1 MKTKTFYLAT
11 IATFVWI
18 ILAQS
23 YAATIP
29 AGTTLV
35 VRTLQAISAIDQP
48 GTPFTA
54 ELENNVT
61 ANGKVVL
68 PAGTKLSGKVQTA
81 KRTTTSTQQLTVN
94 LTSVQF
100 GGRAVPIKTTG
111 AYHLDSTTYQSR
123 RGTSVS
129 RAAYTVP
136 SGRKMQFRLAESLN
150 L

>member
-18 ILAQS
+18 ILGQS

-54 ELENNVT
+54 QLENNVT

-68 PAGTKLSGKVQTA
+68 PAGTKLSGKVETA
-81 KRTTTSTQQLTVN
+81 KS
-94 LTSVQF
+94 
-100 GGRAVPIKTTG
+100 
-111 AYHLDSTTYQSR
+111 AYDH
-123 RGTSVS
+123 
-129 RAAYTVP
+129 
-136 SGRKMQFRLAESLN
+136 
-150 L
+150 

>member
-1 MKTKTFYLAT
+1 MKTKTFYLAA
-11 IATFVWI
+11 IVSFVWI
-18 ILAQS
+18 ILGQS

-54 ELENNVT
+54 ELENNVI

-68 PAGTKLSGKVQTA
+68 PAGTKLSGKVETA

-100 GGRAVPIKTTG
+100 GGRAVRDTVFP
-111 AYHLDSTTYQSR
+111 SR
-123 RGTSVS
+123 
-129 RAAYTVP
+129 VP
-136 SGRKMQFRLAESLN
+136 HTQCRPVGRFSFDWLN
-150 L
+150 R

>member
-1 MKTKTFYLAT
+1 MKTKISYVAA
-11 IATFVWI
+11 IATFIWI
-18 ILAQS
+18 ILGQS

-29 AGTTLV
+29 AGATLV

-54 ELENNVT
+54 ELEKNVT

-81 KRTTTSTQQLTVN
+81 KRTTTSSQQLTVN

-111 AYHLDSTTYQSR
+111 AYQLDSTAHQTR

-129 RAAYTVP
+129 RASYTVP
-136 SGRKMQFRLAESLN
+136 SGRKMEFRLAKPLN

>member
-1 MKTKTFYLAT
+1 MKTKTFYLAA
-11 IATFVWI
+11 IVSFVWI
-18 ILAQS
+18 ILGQS

-54 ELENNVT
+54 ELENNVI

-68 PAGTKLSGKVQTA
+68 PAGTKLSGKVETA

-100 GGRAVPIKTTG
+100 GGRAVRIKTTG
-111 AYHLDSTTYQSR
+111 AYHLDSTTYQTR
-123 RGTSVS
+123 HGVSVS
-129 RAAYTVP
+129 RASYTVP
-136 SGRKMQFRLAESLN
+136 SGRKIQFRLAEPLN

>member
-1 MKTKTFYLAT
+1 MKTKTFYLAA

-18 ILAQS
+18 VLGQS
-23 YAATIP
+23 YAATVP

-35 VRTLQAISAIDQP
+35 VRTLQAISAIDRP

-68 PAGTKLSGKVQTA
+68 PVGTKLSGKVETG
-81 KRTTTSTQQLTVN
+81 KRTTTSTEQLTVN

-111 AYHLDSTTYQSR
+111 AHQLDATSHQTR

-136 SGRKMQFRLAESLN
+136 SGRKMHFRLAESLN